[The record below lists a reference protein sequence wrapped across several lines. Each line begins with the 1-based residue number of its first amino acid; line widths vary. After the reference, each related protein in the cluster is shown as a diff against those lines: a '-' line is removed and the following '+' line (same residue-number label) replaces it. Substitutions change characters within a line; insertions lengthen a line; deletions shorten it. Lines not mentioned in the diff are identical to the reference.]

1 MTIHWGELE
10 RGKHYHVMKNVQGFS
25 KCSTANEKFIWN
37 EEDSIYGVDIPAWVQ
52 IINEA
57 ECKNDEE
64 CADYCKEKF
73 GGAYIKGKN
82 KNKCYSYQ
90 ILHGICLVL
99 KYNPL
104 KDEYSFHGGCY
115 PNNETYRLVPG
126 IYGEE
131 VDFNDLKIEVREYS
145 DPIIQAGEWTNYR
158 YRFGQYWRYVSFV
171 FKFLLLITLGVLA
184 YVSYDVYKTRLKF
197 RGAPNLIGNE
207 ENSGMPGNFGF

>member
-1 MTIHWGELE
+1 
-10 RGKHYHVMKNVQGFS
+10 MKNVQGFS

-37 EEDSIYGVDIPAWVQ
+37 EEDSIYGVDIPAWIQ

-57 ECKNDEE
+57 DCKNEE

-104 KDEYSFHGGCY
+104 KVFPFLYSLIK
-115 PNNETYRLVPG
+115 LVTHL
-126 IYGEE
+126 IK
-131 VDFNDLKIEVREYS
+131 FSLDLS
-145 DPIIQAGEWTNYR
+145 
-158 YRFGQYWRYVSFV
+158 
-171 FKFLLLITLGVLA
+171 L
-184 YVSYDVYKTRLKF
+184 
-197 RGAPNLIGNE
+197 
-207 ENSGMPGNFGF
+207 